1 MALGCFALCANAQEL
16 EQKLAIK
23 AMHQLQGIIPAHFTK
38 DNRVDN
44 FWSATYKRL
53 DKYGDASVINEL
65 SIYDKSLDLISKIAP
80 SNGIIPISYQ
90 DATSDFTYIPATQ
103 ELFDK
108 DNAYEYIVP
117 TSFDK
122 YYNVKSIAIVQED
135 GTILTTIPF
144 GSEIMYLPWYGDNE
158 TPIKVYKIFDD
169 LTLQS
174 YYYLS
179 IQLSGG
185 DPDYSESVYN
195 LTRIYSFEK
204 GKISTSIKK
213 VRDTPRMKVA
223 PTLPQKNESI
233 KIDLSDMKSPNKLSV
248 VDTNGKVCLTQSI
261 QPSQTNVELSTSG
274 MPAGMYI
281 IRVTDG
287 NKEVDNC
294 RVIIR

>member
-23 AMHQLQGIIPAHFTK
+23 ALDQLQGIIPAHFTK

-44 FWSATYKRL
+44 FWSATYKKL
-53 DKYGDASVINEL
+53 DKYGEGNVINEL
-65 SIYDKSLDLISKIAP
+65 SIYDKSLDIISKITP

-90 DATSDFTYIPATQ
+90 DAESDFTYIPATQ
-103 ELFDK
+103 ELFDN

-122 YYNVKSIAIVQED
+122 DYNVISIAIVQED

-144 GSEIMYLPWYGDNE
+144 GSEIMWLPWLVDNE
-158 TPIKVYKIFDD
+158 TPIKVYKIFDN

-179 IQLSGG
+179 IQLHGG
-185 DPDYSESVYN
+185 SRDDGSEYKM
-195 LTRIYSFEK
+195 TRIYSFEK

-213 VRDTPRMKVA
+213 VRDTPRMKVF
-223 PTLPQKNESI
+223 PTLPQKNENI
-233 KIDLSDMKSPNKLSV
+233 KIDLADMKSPNNLSV
-248 VDTNGKVCLTQSI
+248 IDTNGKVCFTQTI
-261 QPSQTNVELSTSG
+261 QANQKNVELSTSG
-274 MPAGMYI
+274 MSAGMYI